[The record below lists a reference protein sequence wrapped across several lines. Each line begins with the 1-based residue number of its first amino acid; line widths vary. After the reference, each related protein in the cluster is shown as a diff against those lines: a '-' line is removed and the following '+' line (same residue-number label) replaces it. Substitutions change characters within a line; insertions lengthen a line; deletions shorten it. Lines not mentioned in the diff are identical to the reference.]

1 MHLYGKEDLARLK
14 DSKPIQITA
23 HTHEC
28 IVPVVYSG
36 MVNRF
41 LESKGIQLPL
51 THHHLAEMK
60 HEAGVS
66 GYAVGSKGLKKK
78 KPKKAK
84 KKEEKLKAPLI
95 NQSVNVTVTSGSK
108 SSSSASGGGGSGSG
122 GAGGKG
128 MGGAGGR
135 GGGGGGTG
143 GGGGGGDKAR
153 ALYNQLRP
161 NNYAMIR
168 SVSLA
173 PQQIHPIIDYGKEAR
188 EAKAKESEAL
198 EHYKKEIETRTK
210 QLERLEATMADVLK
224 AKEPLQKS
232 EAATPLKRN
241 DFDQAGQ
248 ESLSRAAGEKYL
260 KAQEAFLKN
269 KTEAEKAY
277 YEERA
282 RVKKQQDAEEAKR
295 RLVGKIHEAPIKIAQ
310 PVSALPAVSE
320 PPAQPAQP
328 APPAKKKRGR
338 PNKQKN
344 QAQQP

>member
-1 MHLYGKEDLARLK
+1 
-14 DSKPIQITA
+14 
-23 HTHEC
+23 
-28 IVPVVYSG
+28 

-84 KKEEKLKAPLI
+84 KKEPKEKAPLI

-108 SSSSASGGGGSGSG
+108 SSASASGGGGSGSG

-128 MGGAGGR
+128 TGGGGGR
-135 GGGGGGTG
+135 GGGGGLG

-173 PQQIHPIIDYGKEAR
+173 PQQIYPVIDYGKEAR
-188 EAKAKESEAL
+188 EAKAKESETL
-198 EHYKKEIETRTK
+198 EHYKKEIETRK
-210 QLERLEATMADVLK
+210 KQMEQLETTMADVLK
-224 AKEPLQKS
+224 AKEPLQRAES
-232 EAATPLKRN
+232 SVPLRAN
-241 DFDQAGQ
+241 DFEQFSPDFIQR
-248 ESLSRAAGEKYL
+248 ERMRAIERHMDR
-260 KAQEAFLKN
+260 EAVQI
-269 KTEAEKAY
+269 
-277 YEERA
+277 A
-282 RVKKQQDAEEAKR
+282 REAKK
-295 RLVGKIHEAPIKIAQ
+295 VAKKKEKEEKKVPSATQEPIAAQ
-310 PVSALPAVSE
+310 PAVAQPAVAQPAVS
-320 PPAQPAQP
+320 PPVRRKQQV
-328 APPAKKKRGR
+328 APPGDNPYEESNRRYNESQRKL
-338 PNKQKN
+338 
-344 QAQQP
+344 